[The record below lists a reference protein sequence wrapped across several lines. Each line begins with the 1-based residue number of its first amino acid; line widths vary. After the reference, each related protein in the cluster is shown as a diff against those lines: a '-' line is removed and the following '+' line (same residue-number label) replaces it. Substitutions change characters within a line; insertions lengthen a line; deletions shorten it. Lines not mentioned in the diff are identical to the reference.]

1 MAKEKES
8 VLKISEMTN
17 NAEVVKY
24 DKDVSSLIKNY
35 NDKIKKAKNNTDLS
49 DMAFLDM
56 GKKLIEIEKKINQD
70 IQDDKDIKDDK
81 KVIKARKIFAA
92 FKLRIHE
99 KINKN
104 ISNVDKVY
112 NVAVF
117 CETDTY
123 KKYQDRLPSGWGT
136 LYLLLSFKKDVKGEN
151 GEKDKKEL
159 DVEKIDQL
167 MSDSSITKTITRSEL
182 IKKID
187 AIKNPNRVINPKVTI
202 IVESGI
208 VPTSEQLQELQKH
221 LDEKFEQ
228 WKITK
233 PDIKPEAPVPEG
245 SENGETE

>member
-1 MAKEKES
+1 M
-8 VLKISEMTN
+8 
-17 NAEVVKY
+17 
-24 DKDVSSLIKNY
+24 IK
-35 NDKIKKAKNNTDLS
+35 AS
-49 DMAFLDM
+49 HCS
-56 GKKLIEIEKKINQD
+56 
-70 IQDDKDIKDDK
+70 DK

-92 FKLRIHE
+92 FKLRIHK

-167 MSDSSITKTITRSEL
+167 MLDNSITKTITRSEL
-182 IKKID
+182 IEKIN
-187 AIKNPNRVINPKVTI
+187 AIKIPTRVIDQKVTI
-202 IVESGI
+202 TIKGGI

-233 PDIKPEAPVPEG
+233 PEIKPEATAPEGSEG